1 MEHFDEDVVPGQE
14 GDMAE
19 FPIGD
24 DVPINSPAIF
34 TDNLQNAISL
44 TVGEPELSPIELKI
58 GDCISFMRG
67 EKITGKI
74 TGFGHSGG
82 NVNRIFYNEFDIDN
96 NKWSDDQLQIG
107 LTSDQLLDVDLKSI
121 RKMDYCPEVGGKTK
135 RKRTRRS
142 RKRRKTNKK
151 NKKTR
156 K

>member
-24 DVPINSPAIF
+24 DVPINSPAMF
-34 TDNLQNAISL
+34 TDNLQNTISL

-58 GDCISFMRG
+58 GDCISFMRDRQ
-67 EKITGKI
+67 ITGKI
-74 TGFGHSGG
+74 TGFGHSGD

-96 NKWSDDQLQIG
+96 NKWSDDQSQIG

-121 RKMDYCPEVGGKTK
+121 HAVACPIVGGKTK

-151 NKKTR
+151 NKKAR